1 MNHITDEY
9 HFSRYQ
15 TYNQE
20 LKQLSCFAN
29 LLFGRLGIN
38 FASSS
43 LIMNQHSC
51 ILSQSRDRG
60 YNTHTKKTHQ
70 LFLLLVA
77 LFVLAFY

>member
-9 HFSRYQ
+9 RFSCNQ
-15 TYNQE
+15 IYNQE

-29 LLFGRLGIN
+29 LLLGRLGIN

-60 YNTHTKKTHQ
+60 CNTQKTHQ

-77 LFVLAFY
+77 VFGLAFY